1 MRRLAALAILLVLL
15 MVIPTAPA
23 LAYKRTRTITVGVD
37 PEGVPIKIDLDVTG
51 AARSGSSTR
60 DGNGTGP
67 SCRYSLA
74 STGLDELYA
83 SQQLDANLYSITC
96 GSYTDV
102 RLLRTGANGQPLQP
116 GPTVDPFQLALS
128 ARDRL
133 PVPSG
138 GISANPTRS
147 LVGLPTWFW
156 YAGYDGRPLTRTVSA
171 FGVTVEVEAT
181 PTGYRWAFGDGT
193 TMTSEGLGR
202 AYPARSPISHTYQSA
217 RQGVTV
223 SCTFGF
229 ALRWRTG
236 GGSWAPLPPLSR
248 TANATLEVAESQTV
262 IGQ

>member
-1 MRRLAALAILLVLL
+1 MRRGLIVAVLLAAVL
-15 MVIPTAPA
+15 MVSVTPA
-23 LAYKRTRTITVGVD
+23 LADRRKSTITLGVD
-37 PEGVPIKIDLDVTG
+37 PNGVAIQIDATL
-51 AARSGSSTR
+51 SGDERTR
-60 DGNGTGP
+60 GGSGGDGT
-67 SCRYSLA
+67 SCTYTLA
-74 STGLDELYA
+74 STGLDELFA
-83 SQQLDANLYSITC
+83 SQQLEAKLYSITC
-96 GSYTDV
+96 GYYTDV

-156 YAGYDGRPLTRTVSA
+156 YTGYDGRPLTRTVSA

-181 PTGYRWAFGDGT
+181 PTGYRWSFGDGA

-248 TANATLEVAESQTV
+248 TASATLEVAESQTV
-262 IGQ
+262 ISQ

>member
-1 MRRLAALAILLVLL
+1 MRRLAILVCLLACLLLL
-15 MVIPTAPA
+15 QASPA
-23 LAYKRTRTITVGVD
+23 FAYKWKRTITVGVD
-37 PEGVPIKIDLDVTG
+37 PSGVPIRIDALATEG
-51 AARSGSSTR
+51 GRSPNAG
-60 DGNGTGP
+60 DNNGGGEPCT
-67 SCRYSLA
+67 YSLA

-102 RLLRTGANGQPLQP
+102 RLLRTGANGQPLRP
-116 GPTVDPFQLALS
+116 GSTVDPFQLALS

-156 YAGYDGRPLTRTVSA
+156 YTGYDGRPLTRTVSA
-171 FGVTVEVEAT
+171 FGVSVEVEAT

-193 TMTSEGLGR
+193 TITSEGLGR

-262 IGQ
+262 IAQ

>member
-1 MRRLAALAILLVLL
+1 MRRGLVVAGLVAAILMLSA
-15 MVIPTAPA
+15 TPA
-23 LAYKRTRTITVGVD
+23 LADRRKSTITLGVD
-37 PEGVPIKIDLDVTG
+37 PEGVAIQIDATL
-51 AARSGSSTR
+51 SGESRNRGGSGG
-60 DGNGTGP
+60 GNGN
-67 SCRYSLA
+67 SCTYTLA
-74 STGLDELYA
+74 SAGLDELYS

-138 GISANPTRS
+138 GIGANPTRS

-156 YAGYDGRPLTRTVSA
+156 YTGYDGRPLTRTVSA

-181 PTGYRWAFGDGT
+181 PTGYRWSFGDGT

-202 AYPARSPISHTYQSA
+202 AYPARSPISHTYQAA
-217 RQGVTV
+217 RQGVTAT
-223 SCTFGF
+223 CMF
-229 ALRWRTG
+229 AFAVRWRIG
-236 GGSWAPLPPLSR
+236 GGPWAPLPPLSR
-248 TANATLEVAESQTV
+248 TASATLEVAESQTV
-262 IGQ
+262 IAQ